1 MSQTSTATEKSRE
14 HQPAHAVSSA
24 ETMKQVAGSFAH
36 PVKIA
41 LRGVAKSFSVGRTGV
56 SRELA
61 VLSGSDLDVREGEF
75 LALVGPS
82 GCGKS
87 SLLDLI
93 AGLAKPT
100 GGSVSVDGTAIDGPS
115 LERGMV
121 FQGYALFPWRTVRGN
136 IEFGLES
143 RRTPKRERQEI
154 ASRYL
159 SLVGLSGFENYY
171 PHELSGGMKQ
181 RVAIARSLALDP
193 DVLLMDEPFA
203 AVDAQT
209 RETLQEELLK
219 VWEET
224 RKTIVFITHDIDEAV
239 FLSDRVGIM
248 TARPGSI
255 KALLTSDLPRP
266 RHGGDIRASEEFRR
280 LRHRAW
286 LLLKDEVLK
295 ARQTAPT
302 IKR

>member
-1 MSQTSTATEKSRE
+1 MQQTTAVTEEPRE
-14 HQPAHAVSSA
+14 KQRPHLALGPTPAA
-24 ETMKQVAGSFAH
+24 EPLKRTT
-36 PVKIA
+36 KIA
-41 LRGVAKSFSVGRTGV
+41 LRGVAKSFVVGRTGAQG
-56 SRELA
+56 ELA
-61 VLSGSDLDVREGEF
+61 VLNGIDLDVGEGEF

-93 AGLAKPT
+93 AGLSKPT
-100 GGSVSVDGTAIDGPS
+100 EGTVTVDGEPVGGPS

-143 RRTPKRERQEI
+143 KKIPKRERHEI
-154 ASRYL
+154 AAHYL
-159 SLVGLSGFENYY
+159 SLVGLAGFEDYY
-171 PHELSGGMKQ
+171 PYELSGGMKQ
-181 RVAIARSLALDP
+181 RAAIARSLAFDP

-239 FLSDRVGIM
+239 YLSDRVGIM
-248 TARPGSI
+248 TARPGSV
-255 KALLTSDLPRP
+255 KALLTSGLPRP
-266 RHGGDIRASEEFRR
+266 RSAGDIRASADFRE

-286 LLLKDEVLK
+286 LLLRDEVLK
-295 ARQTAPT
+295 AQRTPPPS
-302 IKR
+302 KGKE